1 MLGYYM
7 PVSFCL
13 SLPPCVV
20 CAVLR
25 CRWFFNQLLK
35 QKIPAHG
42 STFENTTTASYGRR
56 FETPKLHLELNT
68 TTIGPISNVHTV

>member
-1 MLGYYM
+1 VLGYYM

-25 CRWFFNQLLK
+25 CRWFFNKLLK
-35 QKIPAHG
+35 Q
-42 STFENTTTASYGRR
+42 N
-56 FETPKLHLELNT
+56 
-68 TTIGPISNVHTV
+68 PISLCIGVHLKIRNYI